1 MKYLE
6 RYLGETYRYSCQP
19 DIMTKTPATFL
30 DPYMPTII
38 PDTGADHPKT
48 YVDMTYLKNK
58 IIDEAIRQKLR
69 NKDVYKTYI
78 HNIYN
83 LIVGQKNEK
92 LQDKAA

>member
-1 MKYLE
+1 MEGLE
-6 RYLGETYRYSCQP
+6 RYFGENYSNRCLP

-58 IIDEAIRQKLR
+58 IIDEAI
-69 NKDVYKTYI
+69 
-78 HNIYN
+78 H
-83 LIVGQKNEK
+83 
-92 LQDKAA
+92 